1 MKILSKKIIKGV
13 GFVKVVPE
21 EDDDFWHLYN
31 LLSVGDIIKTSTHR
45 KIVKESNFKY
55 DSLG

>member
-1 MKILSKKIIKGV
+1 MKILSRRIYKGV
-13 GFVKVVPE
+13 GFIKVLPE

-45 KIVKESNFKY
+45 KIVKESNP
-55 DSLG
+55 SS

>member
-13 GFVKVVPE
+13 GFIKVIPE

-45 KIVKESNFKY
+45 KIVKESN
-55 DSLG
+55 L